1 MAESF
6 AQIEAR
12 QAEARLAFGRM
23 LRLWRERN
31 GWTQY
36 TVADWGKEAGFPAI
50 SYGNLSAIEQGKA
63 GELRRPAFFQLAEVN
78 RRIAEQSW
86 GRLKSQALKDKLEGA
101 AAIVDDDGT
110 LWGPIELWSCYVGL
124 RSVPT
129 AFQPKPRPEA
139 PSVALQEARALSAAW
154 RELVSGAVDARDL
167 DAFEAVQEIAR
178 QAPLPLRKQLR
189 TVLTSFGDYEPEQL
203 KELWDGEWLPE
214 RWIRAWLENL
224 SPAAGEAQP
233 VAGQP
238 EAAKSKIKS
247 SRSKT
252 KPQKPRNPEDDLHLA
267 LASP

>member
-36 TVADWGKEAGFPAI
+36 TVADWGKESGFSAI

-63 GELRRPAFFQLAEVN
+63 CELRRPAFFQLAEVN
-78 RRIAEQSW
+78 RRIAEEDWS
-86 GRLKSQALKDKLEGA
+86 RLKTQALKDKLNGA
-101 AAIVDDDGT
+101 TAIVDDDGT

-124 RSVPT
+124 RPVPT

-139 PSVALQEARALSAAW
+139 PPVALQEARALSQTW
-154 RELVSGAVDARDL
+154 RELVSSAVDERDL

-214 RWIRAWLENL
+214 RWIHAWLETL
-224 SPAAGEAQP
+224 PPAAGAAEP
-233 VAGQP
+233 AGGSP
-238 EAAKSKIKS
+238 EAAKPRSRSSKGTG
-247 SRSKT
+247 SRSKA
-252 KPQKPRNPEDDLHLA
+252 KPTA
-267 LASP
+267 ASES

>member
-78 RRIAEQSW
+78 RRIADQGW
-86 GRLKSQALKDKLEGA
+86 GRVKSQALKDKLKGA
-101 AAIVDDDGT
+101 TAIVDDDGT

-124 RSVPT
+124 RPVPT

-139 PSVALQEARALSAAW
+139 PPVALQEARALSQTW
-154 RELVSGAVDARDL
+154 RELVSSAVDERDL

-214 RWIRAWLENL
+214 RWIQTWLETL
-224 SPAAGEAQP
+224 PPAAGAAEP
-233 VAGQP
+233 VSGQP
-238 EAAKSKIKS
+238 EAIKTKAKTKGTG
-247 SRSKT
+247 SRSKV
-252 KPQKPRNPEDDLHLA
+252 KPPA
-267 LASP
+267 ASES

>member
-6 AQIEAR
+6 AEIEAR

-86 GRLKSQALKDKLEGA
+86 GRLKTQALKDKLKGA
-101 AAIVDDDGT
+101 TAIVDDDGS

-124 RSVPT
+124 RPVPT

-139 PSVALQEARALSAAW
+139 PPVALQEARALSQTW
-154 RELVSGAVDARDL
+154 RELVSSAVDERDL
-167 DAFEAVQEIAR
+167 DAFEAVQEIAPG
-178 QAPLPLRKQLR
+178 PLPLRKQLR

-214 RWIRAWLENL
+214 CWIRAWLVNL
-224 SPAAGEAQP
+224 TPAAEEAQP
-233 VAGQP
+233 VASQP
-238 EAAKSKIKS
+238 EAVKGKTKSTG
-247 SRSKT
+247 SRSKAKST
-252 KPQKPRNPEDDLHLA
+252 T
-267 LASP
+267 ASDS